1 MCTVVL
7 GYHTCILVF
16 AWSANLGHTSW
27 HLKETVT
34 RTGVYMVNALAK
46 LW

>member
-16 AWSANLGHTSW
+16 AWSVNLGHTSC
-27 HLKETVT
+27 HLKEAVT
-34 RTGVYMVNALAK
+34 RTGVYRVKALTK